1 MNEQGKNLIENFR
14 WEAKA
19 KRVGP
24 TNISYSF
31 TPEELEKYS
40 EMIIKECVDIMW
52 TELKNTSTL
61 LSNPGKSSAIWEA
74 RNKISK
80 RFGVDF

>member
-1 MNEQGKNLIENFR
+1 MNEQGKNLIEDFR

-61 LSNPGKSSAIWEA
+61 LPAGKSSAIWEA